1 MSDSYH
7 VERTGLY
14 IMVLIILLYT
24 CEIDDKVSRIE
35 SKLKNIKQ
43 IEMIGGNE

>member
-14 IMVLIILLYT
+14 IMVLIILIHT
-24 CEIDDKVSRIE
+24 CAIDTKVSRIE
-35 SKLKNIKQ
+35 LKLKNIKQ
-43 IEMIGGNE
+43 IEIIGDNQ